1 MAEKTITI
9 KKDALWKIGTIVFAV
24 LFIISLFTGGFGIG
38 GEVIG
43 GEVIADGEAGQ
54 TILECAS
61 DYGLDENTIIFFYSD
76 SCGWCSK
83 MKPGVE
89 SLIERGYNIY
99 LANANEGESLI
110 TECVLD
116 HMTSSGVPQ
125 FICVKTGEIKVGAFV
140 DAESN
145 LDQTAMD
152 AWVENCLAG

>member
-1 MAEKTITI
+1 MEEKTLTI
-9 KKDALWKIGTIVFAV
+9 KKDTVWKVATVLFAV
-24 LFIISLFTGGFGIG
+24 LFIISLFWSPFRGEAT
-38 GEVIG
+38 GEVIT
-43 GEVIADGEAGQ
+43 GEDTGQ

-61 DYGLDENTIIFFYSD
+61 DYGLDETTTIFFYSD

-83 MKPGVE
+83 MKPGVQ

-116 HMTSSGVPQ
+116 HMTSGGVPQ

-145 LDQTAMD
+145 LDQTLMD
-152 AWVENCLAG
+152 AWVENCLAR

>member
-1 MAEKTITI
+1 MAEKTLSI
-9 KKDALWKIGTIVFAV
+9 KKDTLWKIGTIVFAV
-24 LFIISLFTGGFGIG
+24 LFVISLFTGGFGITG
-38 GEVIG
+38 KAV
-43 GEVIADGEAGQ
+43 ADGESGQ
-54 TILECAS
+54 TILEGAS

-89 SLIERGYNIY
+89 SLIERGYNIH
-99 LANANEGESLI
+99 LSNANEGESLI

-116 HMTSSGVPQ
+116 HMESGGIPQ

-140 DAESN
+140 DAERN

-152 AWVENCLAG
+152 AWVENCLAR

>member
-1 MAEKTITI
+1 MAEKTLTI
-9 KKDALWKIGTIVFAV
+9 KKDALWKAAAAIFAV

-38 GEVIG
+38 GKAVANG
-43 GEVIADGEAGQ
+43 GAGQ
-54 TILECAS
+54 TMLECAS

-89 SLIERGYNIY
+89 SLKERGYNIY
-99 LANANEGESLI
+99 SANANEGEAVI
-110 TECVLD
+110 NECVLEY
-116 HMTSSGVPQ
+116 MTSGGIPQ
-125 FICVKTGEIKVGAFV
+125 FICVKTGEIKAGAFV
-140 DAESN
+140 DAERN

>member
-1 MAEKTITI
+1 MEEKTLAI
-9 KKDALWKIGTIVFAV
+9 KKDTLWKAAAGIFAV

-38 GEVIG
+38 GKAVANG
-43 GEVIADGEAGQ
+43 GAGQ
-54 TILECAS
+54 TMLECAS
-61 DYGLDENTIIFFYSD
+61 DYDLDENTIIFFYSD

-99 LANANEGESLI
+99 SANANEGEAVI
-110 TECVLD
+110 NECVLEY
-116 HMTSSGVPQ
+116 MTSGGIPQ

-140 DAESN
+140 DAERN

>member
-1 MAEKTITI
+1 MAEKTLTI
-9 KKDALWKIGTIVFAV
+9 KKDTLWKIGTVLFAV
-24 LFIISLFTGGFGIG
+24 LFIISLFTGGFGITG
-38 GEVIG
+38 KAV
-43 GEVIADGEAGQ
+43 ADGENGQ
-54 TILECAS
+54 TILECAR
-61 DYGLDENTIIFFYSD
+61 DHGLDENTIIFLYSD

-99 LANANEGESLI
+99 LANANEEESLI

-116 HMTSSGVPQ
+116 YMTSRGIPQ

-140 DAESN
+140 DAERN

>member
-1 MAEKTITI
+1 MAEKTLSI
-9 KKDALWKIGTIVFAV
+9 KKDTLWKIGTIVFAV

-38 GEVIG
+38 GKAVADT
-43 GEVIADGEAGQ
+43 GENGQ

-61 DYGLDENTIIFFYSD
+61 DYGLDETTIIFFYSD

-99 LANANEGESLI
+99 SANANERGSLI
-110 TECVLD
+110 DECVSS
-116 HMTSSGVPQ
+116 HMTSGGIPQ

-140 DAESN
+140 DAERN

-152 AWVENCLAG
+152 AWVENCLTG

>member
-1 MAEKTITI
+1 MAEKTLTI
-9 KKDALWKIGTIVFAV
+9 KKDTLWKGVAGIFAV
-24 LFIISLFTGGFGIG
+24 LFIISLIWNPFGGDKESTGGVIT
-38 GEVIG
+38 GE
-43 GEVIADGEAGQ
+43 DTRQ

-61 DYGLDENTIIFFYSD
+61 DYGLDETTIIFFYSD

-89 SLIERGYNIY
+89 SLIERGYKIY
-99 LANANEGESLI
+99 LANANEGEPLI
-110 TECVLD
+110 SECVLD
-116 HMTSSGVPQ
+116 YMTSGGIPQ